1 MHELIETAAHNCQ
14 ATKVFTATGFATDC
28 RPGRSANS
36 RAVESVRVNGKP
48 RLKHIAFI
56 ASYEPGTLKQF
67 STSVVFWRRARTR
80 LDRLGN
86 RITPEDRA
94 RRSRRRSRVGCR

>member
-14 ATKVFTATGFATDC
+14 ATKVFTATDFATDC

-56 ASYEPGTLKQF
+56 ASLVWPPNL
-67 STSVVFWRRARTR
+67 
-80 LDRLGN
+80 
-86 RITPEDRA
+86 P
-94 RRSRRRSRVGCR
+94 